1 MSEHSYHKEH
11 SNRPGLFLPIILV
24 VVGAVLLLNT
34 LGYVAGDVKDLLI
47 RLWPVLLI
55 AGGIDGIV
63 QRNNI
68 IGEVFWICVGAIFLL
83 SNFGFLGWNVW
94 QMVFRFWP
102 IVIIVIGIE
111 IAFGRKSI
119 WLSLIGV
126 VLVLA
131 LLAGAVL
138 ASDTKIGFASQQ
150 ITGEKIAQES
160 KGATQSQIKLNP
172 AVGYLKLE
180 EGKRSDVLLSGEIRA
195 YSGERVNQEYSLIDN
210 KAIYELHSSE
220 ITISYPMDYDN
231 RGWYIYL
238 NPQIQHNLVVSNGAG
253 ETNLDLSELAVN
265 ELEVNMGV
273 GNTSITLPTKG
284 DLRGKINGAI
294 GKIKILIPQGAA
306 VQIKA
311 NTAIGD
317 LDLPDE
323 LIKQANTYQSRNF
336 DEAKERIILDV
347 GLAIGKVD
355 IQYQ

>member
-1 MSEHSYHKEH
+1 MGEHTYYKEH
-11 SNRPGLFLPIILV
+11 SKRPGLFLPIILV

-34 LGYVAGDVKDLLI
+34 LGYVTGDVKDLLI

-55 AGGIDGIV
+55 AGGIDGII

-68 IGEVFWICVGAIFLL
+68 IGEVFWICVGVIFL
-83 SNFGFLGWNVW
+83 SANFGFLNWNIW

-138 ASDTKIGFASQQ
+138 ASDAKIDFASQP
-150 ITGEKIAQES
+150 ITGEKITQKLE
-160 KGATQSQIKLNP
+160 GATKSQIKLNP

-180 EGKRSDVLLSGEIRA
+180 GGENPDELLSGEIRA
-195 YSGERVNQEYSLIDN
+195 YSSERVNQEYSLIDS
-210 KAIYELHSSE
+210 KAIYELHSNG
-220 ITISYPMDYDN
+220 ITISYPTDYN
-231 RGWYIYL
+231 HRGWFIYL
-238 NPQIQHNLVVSNGAG
+238 NPKIKHTLSISNGAG
-253 ETNLDLSELAVN
+253 ETNLDLSELTVN
-265 ELEVNMGV
+265 ELDVNMGV
-273 GNTSITLPTKG
+273 GDTSITLPAKG
-284 DLRGKINGAI
+284 DLRGKINGTI

-336 DEAKERIILDV
+336 DKAKERIIIDV
-347 GLAIGKVD
+347 GLTIGKID